1 MLLALFGIYAITAG
15 CVAWKR
21 SLIPSS
27 GYWAFVLSLSIAA
40 WIFAYAGIW
49 LAGSEEALLIAGRLA
64 FVGPAVGHP
73 AGFFLLLAFATLEPP
88 SPRLA
93 VPVLVLGIATHLPA
107 VLTPLTIE
115 SVTIEHGQPVWHY
128 GPLMMLPSLFHFGL
142 FGFEIWW
149 IHRNWL
155 RIRWNNRNRILIA
168 AATFFGTFAVVM
180 MTNQV
185 LPVLFDDNHL
195 YFVGPG
201 LMMVPV
207 TVYTRIVIS
216 DALPDL
222 FGSIGNLWPNERSRF
237 LGELARLEK
246 MVAELPSVEAL
257 VERLSGMMESP
268 VGLVFEGPGGGV
280 PAIRLAPE
288 ARSKLY
294 GRKDM
299 VRLDGLL
306 RRLRPGQAVLNPESR
321 IRLTGWSNE
330 SRISGSPEL
339 LWPSAAPEV
348 LTVSQAVFGA
358 IRNGAG
364 VILLEGEH
372 PGFVAHALLAAS
384 GRTKLHEAVYPAREE
399 DEQRAA
405 RALLGAVTEPERAL
419 LWIDASSP
427 VARPK
432 FEFALGALLQ
442 DGAKVV
448 VWSPLPK
455 ERFGPGGLFG
465 SDQFGGVQI
474 PVVRLSG
481 VPLRSDSVSIL
492 IDEML
497 LELEHLYGFRVSLSP
512 EERTRLCQQDWR
524 GRFEAL
530 RSMLERRALL
540 AKGVDLPV

>member
-1 MLLALFGIYAITAG
+1 MLLALFGICVIAAG
-15 CVAWKR
+15 SLAWKR
-21 SLIPSS
+21 ALLPSS
-27 GYWAFVLSLSIAA
+27 GPWAFALSLGIAA
-40 WIFAYAGIW
+40 WMFAYAGIW
-49 LAGSEEALLIAGRLA
+49 LAGSEPELLLAGRLA
-64 FVGPAVGHP
+64 FVGPAIGHP
-73 AGFFLLLAFATLEPP
+73 AGFFLLLVFATLEPP
-88 SPRLA
+88 SLRLA
-93 VPVLVLGIATHLPA
+93 VPVLLLGLVTHLPA

-115 SVTIEHGQPVWHY
+115 SVTIESGQPVWYY

-142 FGFEIWW
+142 LVFELWW
-149 IHRNWL
+149 FRRNWS
-155 RIRWNNRNRILIA
+155 RIRWDNRNRILIA
-168 AATFFGTFAVVM
+168 AVTFFGTFAVVM
-180 MTNQV
+180 TTNQV
-185 LPVLFDDNHL
+185 LPLLFGDIQL

-207 TVYTRIVIS
+207 TIYTQLVVS
-216 DALPDL
+216 NELPDL
-222 FGSIGNLWPNERSRF
+222 FGAVGRLWPNERSRL
-237 LGELARLEK
+237 LGELTRLET

-257 VERLSGMMESP
+257 VERLSGLIESP
-268 VGLVFEGPGGGV
+268 VGLVFEGPGAGS
-280 PAIRLAPE
+280 PAIRLPPE
-288 ARSKLY
+288 VRSKLY

-299 VRLDGLL
+299 VRLDSLI
-306 RRLRPGQAVLNPESR
+306 RRLRPGQAVPNPETR

-348 LTVSQAVFGA
+348 ITVSQAVFGA

-364 VILLEGEH
+364 VILVEGEH

-399 DEQRAA
+399 DQQRAA
-405 RALLGAVTEPERAL
+405 RALLGAVTEPEQSL
-419 LWIDASSP
+419 IWIDASSP
-427 VARPK
+427 IARPK

-497 LELEHLYGFRVSLSP
+497 LELEYQYGFRLTLSP

-540 AKGVDLPV
+540 ARGVDLPV